1 MSDIGPSG
9 EITRLIRAAGS
20 SDRAATDALLALVYD
35 QLRKIAQQRISEERA
50 EQTLQAT
57 ALVHEAY
64 VRLIGSN
71 GDAAIQWES
80 AGHFFSAAAEAMRR
94 ILIDRARAKGT
105 LKRGRKPSELRL
117 DQSPLIDD
125 DSAAELLD
133 LDDALARL
141 AAEDPTKA
149 ELVKLRFFAGL
160 TLDEAAG
167 TLGISPATAD
177 RHWAYARA
185 WLFAEMSGR

>member
-1 MSDIGPSG
+1 MSDVAPSG
-9 EITRLIRAAGS
+9 EITRLIKAAGA

-71 GDAAIQWES
+71 GNAGIQWES

-105 LKRGRKPSELRL
+105 LKRGGKPCQLRL
-117 DQSPLIDD
+117 DQSPLIDN

-133 LDDALARL
+133 LDDALVRL

-160 TLDEAAG
+160 TLDEVAG